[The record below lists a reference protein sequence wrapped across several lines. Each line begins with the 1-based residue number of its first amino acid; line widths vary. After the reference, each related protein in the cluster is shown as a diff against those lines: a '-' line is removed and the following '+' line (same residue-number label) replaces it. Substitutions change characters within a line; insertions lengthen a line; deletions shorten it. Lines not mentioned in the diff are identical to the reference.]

1 MKLTAFEQ
9 YNQELKSE
17 NVTAT
22 YGSIIAWHL
31 LYVRLIGLE
40 IDYIRQAFCTST
52 QYSLQGNARTEE
64 EYCSTTF
71 GDKVV
76 AKSESKHSNA
86 TLTESAMLQADKLQV
101 AKYIQYLRSK

>member
-1 MKLTAFEQ
+1 MNVKQ

-31 LYVRLIGLE
+31 WYVRLIGLE

-52 QYSLQGNARTEE
+52 HYSLQGNACTEE

-71 GDKVV
+71 GDKGV